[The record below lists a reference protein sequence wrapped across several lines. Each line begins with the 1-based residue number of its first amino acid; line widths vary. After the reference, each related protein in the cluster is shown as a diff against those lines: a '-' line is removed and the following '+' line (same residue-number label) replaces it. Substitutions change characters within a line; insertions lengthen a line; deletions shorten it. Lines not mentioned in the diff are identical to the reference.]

1 MHELEQ
7 HSDGGTAFVAGHNI
21 DAWHQLGTVLPAGLT
36 AQDVMTYARLGGWDV
51 RKREISTTLIS
62 TTLISAAGVTNMIVD
77 GKYVTVRTNPI
88 TGAEEVIG
96 QATGQAG
103 IVGDTYKCFQNE
115 QLTDYLLLD
124 QLRRH
129 DDPGVVA
136 SGGHG
141 RIETE
146 AAGLADRH
154 HYLLGGHWLSI
165 TSSDVAGR
173 HNSSLAPRDAG
184 QRGRAR

>member
-7 HSDGGTAFVAGHNI
+7 HSDGSTAFVAGHNI

-77 GKYVTVRTNPI
+77 GKYVTVPTNPI

-129 DDPGVVA
+129 GRSRCCCQWRPPR
-136 SGGHG
+136 SG
-141 RIETE
+141 RNRRSWTCRSPSLPSS
-146 AAGLADRH
+146 AGT
-154 HYLLGGHWLSI
+154 G
-165 TSSDVAGR
+165 
-173 HNSSLAPRDAG
+173 
-184 QRGRAR
+184 